1 MRTTRAMSSS
11 AGGRR
16 PEYKGPRVQVKVTM
30 TPEARRMLETLAHR
44 RKLPMGEFL
53 EALIREGYGKAN

>member
-1 MRTTRAMSSS
+1 MSSS

-16 PEYKGPRVQVKVTM
+16 PEYKGRPRVEAKVIM
-30 TPEARRMLETLAHR
+30 TPEARRMLKTLAHR

-53 EALIREGYGKAN
+53 EALIREKYGKAN